1 MFPKY
6 TNSLDFQNSEQE
18 TPAPHIFRTLNK
30 KHRLLRV
37 AVHVAAPAV
46 KVMISP
52 GVLRLTAEVR
62 REAS

>member
-6 TNSLDFQNSEQE
+6 TNSLDFQNSEQG
-18 TPAPHIFRTLNK
+18 TPAPQIFRTLNK
-30 KHRLLRV
+30 KHQLLRV
-37 AVHVAAPAV
+37 AVPVAAPAV

-52 GVLRLTAEVR
+52 GVLTLTAEVR